1 VDYSAWKNT
10 KTMVIDVS
18 TSSNTG
24 WPKFL

>member
-1 VDYSAWKNT
+1 VDYAAWKNG

-18 TSSNTG
+18 TAPNTG